1 MVDAQSGHE
10 KTITGI
16 LPALAGA
23 NVIYGL
29 GMLEMGITFD
39 LAQLVLDN
47 EIAEMIKYAVNGIP
61 VNDETLA
68 VDIIKEMGIGKDYLA
83 HESTYQH
90 MASQSRAELMDR
102 RMRED
107 WEADGSKAKG
117 SADGVTSDEIWL
129 WDQDGDEYQKNWLF
143 DSAGAYPVYDGVWMD
158 SEMAMPTGDVLG
170 RGRGWW
176 FISYPDVART
186 GAPSWTWYEPVPY

>member
-10 KTITGI
+10 KTITGL

-39 LAQLVLDN
+39 LAQLVMDH
-47 EIAEMIKYAVNGIP
+47 EIANMILHSLQGIP
-61 VNDETLA
+61 VNDETLS

-83 HESTYQH
+83 HESTYRY
-90 MASQSRAELMDR
+90 MKSQSQAKLIDR

-107 WEADGSKAKG
+107 WEAAGSPDIYQRAHDK
-117 SADGVTSDEIWL
+117 VIEIL
-129 WDQDGDEYQKNWLF
+129 DTYEPPPLP
-143 DSAGAYPVYDGVWMD
+143 A
-158 SEMAMPTGDVLG
+158 DVLTTIRSIVEEAEKEMG
-170 RGRGWW
+170 V
-176 FISYPDVART
+176 YKK
-186 GAPSWTWYEPVPY
+186 EEK

>member
-47 EIAEMIKYAVNGIP
+47 EIAEMIKYAVSGIP

-68 VDIIKEMGIGKDYLA
+68 VDVIKEMGIGKDYLS
-83 HESTYQH
+83 HETTYQH
-90 MASQSRAELMDR
+90 MASQSCAELMDR

-107 WEADGSKAKG
+107 WEADGST
-117 SADGVTSDEIWL
+117 DI
-129 WDQDGDEYQKNWLF
+129 YQRSHDKMINIL
-143 DSAGAYPVYDGVWMD
+143 
-158 SEMAMPTGDVLG
+158 ET
-170 RGRGWW
+170 
-176 FISYPDVART
+176 
-186 GAPSWTWYEPVPY
+186 YEPPQLSDSVRQDIREIVNEAEKEQGVD

>member
-10 KTITGI
+10 KTITGM

-47 EIAEMIKYAVNGIP
+47 EIAGMILYSLNGII
-61 VNDETLA
+61 VNDETLS
-68 VDIIKEMGIGKDYLA
+68 VDVIRELGIGKDYMSHA
-83 HESTYQH
+83 STYKH
-90 MASQSRAELMDR
+90 MRSQSQVQLIDR

-107 WEADGSKAKG
+107 WEAAGSMDIYKRAH
-117 SADGVTSDEIWL
+117 ARVLEIL
-129 WDQDGDEYQKNWLF
+129 E
-143 DSAGAYPVYDGVWMD
+143 
-158 SEMAMPTGDVLG
+158 T
-170 RGRGWW
+170 
-176 FISYPDVART
+176 
-186 GAPSWTWYEPVPY
+186 YEPSPLPANVLNAIQSIVEEAEKELVR

>member
-1 MVDAQSGHE
+1 VVDAQSGHE

-47 EIAEMIKYAVNGIP
+47 EIAEMIKYTVNGIP

-68 VDIIKEMGIGKDYLA
+68 VDVIKEMGIGKDYLA

-90 MASQSRAELMDR
+90 MATQSNAELMDR

-107 WEADGSKAKG
+107 WEADGST
-117 SADGVTSDEIWL
+117 DI
-129 WDQDGDEYQKNWLF
+129 YQRAHKKML
-143 DSAGAYPVYDGVWMD
+143 DIL
-158 SEMAMPTGDVLG
+158 ET
-170 RGRGWW
+170 
-176 FISYPDVART
+176 
-186 GAPSWTWYEPVPY
+186 YEPPQLSPGVLQDIRDIVTEAEKEQGV

>member
-10 KTITGI
+10 KTITGM

-39 LAQLVLDN
+39 LTQLVIDN
-47 EIAEMIKYAVNGIP
+47 EIAEMIKFTLNGVP

-68 VDIIKEMGIGKDYLA
+68 VNVIREMGIGKDYLS

-90 MASQSRAELMDR
+90 MASQSRAQLMDR

-107 WEADGSKAKG
+107 WEADGSK
-117 SADGVTSDEIWL
+117 DI
-129 WDQDGDEYQKNWLF
+129 YQRAHEKMSNIL
-143 DSAGAYPVYDGVWMD
+143 
-158 SEMAMPTGDVLG
+158 ET
-170 RGRGWW
+170 
-176 FISYPDVART
+176 
-186 GAPSWTWYEPVPY
+186 YEPPQLSSSVRQDIREIVDEAEKAQGVG

>member
-10 KTITGI
+10 KTITGM

-47 EIAEMIKYAVNGIP
+47 EIAEMIKYTVNGIP

-68 VDIIKEMGIGKDYLA
+68 VDVISELGIGKDFLS
-83 HESTYQH
+83 HETTYKN
-90 MASQSRAELMDR
+90 MATQSRAELMDTKLSLR
-102 RMRED
+102 
-107 WEADGSKAKG
+107 AITVGSL
-117 SADGVTSDEIWL
+117 TNSDER
-129 WDQDGDEYQKNWLF
+129 K
-143 DSAGAYPVYDGVWMD
+143 
-158 SEMAMPTGDVLG
+158 
-170 RGRGWW
+170 
-176 FISYPDVART
+176 
-186 GAPSWTWYEPVPY
+186 

>member
-39 LAQLVLDN
+39 LAQLVLDH
-47 EIAEMIKYAVNGIP
+47 EIAGMILHSLNGIP

-68 VDIIKEMGIGKDYLA
+68 VDVIKELGIGKDYLA
-83 HESTYQH
+83 HATTYQH
-90 MASQSRAELMDR
+90 MKSQSQAYLLDR

-107 WEADGSKAKG
+107 WEA
-117 SADGVTSDEIWL
+117 
-129 WDQDGDEYQKNWLF
+129 
-143 DSAGAYPVYDGVWMD
+143 AGRKDMYKRAHEKMIDILENYK
-158 SEMAMPTGDVLG
+158 
-170 RGRGWW
+170 
-176 FISYPDVART
+176 
-186 GAPSWTWYEPVPY
+186 PVPLPDAVRETIRSIVVESEKELVVNLKKK

>member
-47 EIAEMIKYAVNGIP
+47 EIAGMIKHAVHGVP

-68 VDIIKEMGIGKDYLA
+68 VDVIKSLGIGQDYLS
-83 HESTYQH
+83 HETTFNH
-90 MASQSRAELMDR
+90 MKSQSQAYLIDR

-107 WEADGSKAKG
+107 WEAEGGKDM
-117 SADGVTSDEIWL
+117 
-129 WDQDGDEYQKNWLF
+129 YQRAHDKMTHILETHKPAPLP
-143 DSAGAYPVYDGVWMD
+143 D
-158 SEMAMPTGDVLG
+158 DVLATIRSIVEAAEKELG
-170 RGRGWW
+170 V
-176 FISYPDVART
+176 FK
-186 GAPSWTWYEPVPY
+186 

>member
-10 KTITGI
+10 KTITGL

-39 LAQLVLDN
+39 LAQLVMDH
-47 EIAEMIKYAVNGIP
+47 EIANMILHSLQGIP
-61 VNDETLA
+61 VNDETLS

-83 HESTYQH
+83 HESTYRY
-90 MASQSRAELMDR
+90 MKSQSQAKLIDR

-107 WEADGSKAKG
+107 WEAAGSPDIYQRAHDK
-117 SADGVTSDEIWL
+117 VIEIL
-129 WDQDGDEYQKNWLF
+129 DTYEPPPLP
-143 DSAGAYPVYDGVWMD
+143 A
-158 SEMAMPTGDVLG
+158 DVLTTIRSIVEEAEKEMG
-170 RGRGWW
+170 VY
-176 FISYPDVART
+176 IK
-186 GAPSWTWYEPVPY
+186 EEK